1 MPPPK
6 RPSKPLVAL
15 ILGGTATVSLPL
27 AASLLKLG
35 AVYVRIADRF
45 SVDPPTCY
53 IDPIFKVLLRD
64 PRVEYRQSNLA
75 NVEKYPSLFEPP
87 AEGTNWHRFD
97 VVFDLTGE
105 MNYDKPEVIHIT
117 NTYRVA
123 VGLASY
129 ANDLD
134 TVHRPLAYVRLQMPF
149 YEMKSGSSKGH
160 GEGDKLKP
168 DGVRGR
174 WWHEALRGIAKLP
187 NLNSGVVRCAAWYGP
202 GRWDAEV
209 IPRLVVGHVYSYLD
223 EEMKFLY
230 NSDLRINTVHS
241 TDVGRA
247 MYLTALWLMQT
258 PRDQVLKEAGTE
270 LYFPFEKE
278 KSSKSMS
285 TMFRGK
291 KTTVDAEWRSIKT
304 VVPEEEL
311 PVVPMFNVVDDGDST
326 QESIAKAVADV
337 WNVKYGFMSTT
348 IMTLVAQF
356 AKNDFEEMVE
366 DVNEKHVDA
375 WANMLSASS
384 PPIASTPISPFLDA
398 HSFRKTPIHLD
409 GSRAKRVL
417 GFKPTKPRVDVN
429 ELRKISQGFQKD
441 KIWPALS

>member
-278 KSSKSMS
+278 KSSKSI
-285 TMFRGK
+285 
-291 KTTVDAEWRSIKT
+291 IKT